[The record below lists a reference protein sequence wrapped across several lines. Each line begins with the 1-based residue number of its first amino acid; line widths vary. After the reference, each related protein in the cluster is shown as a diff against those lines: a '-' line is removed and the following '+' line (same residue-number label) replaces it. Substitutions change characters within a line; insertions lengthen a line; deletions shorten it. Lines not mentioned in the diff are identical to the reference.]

1 MKRLA
6 GYTALV
12 LTTLVGVALVW
23 EFRGVLLLFA
33 FSLAIAAA
41 LRPLVDRQV
50 ERGWPRG
57 LSILLVYGLALG
69 LVLAIVWSLGP
80 TLLAEL
86 RLLVDSFVVLYDN
99 LYLAWP
105 QGTAFQQAVV
115 GLLPPPSDL
124 YAAIAGPSGE
134 AIFQQG
140 LGITANVF
148 QAASQLVIAVFLS
161 LYWAIDQVRFERL
174 WLTLLPAER
183 RARAREIWRSIETGV
198 GAYLRSELAQSLLAG
213 LLLGLGYRLLNLD
226 YPALLALV
234 SALAWLVPW
243 LGVALALIPVVLV
256 STSAGPLI
264 ALLAVLYTILVF
276 VLLEL
281 LVEPRLYNRRQYNSL
296 LIVLVMLALG
306 EEFGLVGVLMAP
318 PLAAALQILGTH
330 LLTPASTATEKPMD
344 EQFTVLRERLAS
356 VRTLLDQSADKPT
369 PQVASM
375 VDRLE
380 ALLDKASGAVEQPN

>member
-1 MKRLA
+1 
-6 GYTALV
+6 
-12 LTTLVGVALVW
+12 
-23 EFRGVLLLFA
+23 
-33 FSLAIAAA
+33 
-41 LRPLVDRQV
+41 
-50 ERGWPRG
+50 
-57 LSILLVYGLALG
+57 
-69 LVLAIVWSLGP
+69 
-80 TLLAEL
+80 
-86 RLLVDSFVVLYDN
+86 
-99 LYLAWP
+99 
-105 QGTAFQQAVV
+105 
-115 GLLPPPSDL
+115 
-124 YAAIAGPSGE
+124 
-134 AIFQQG
+134 
-140 LGITANVF
+140 
-148 QAASQLVIAVFLS
+148 
-161 LYWAIDQVRFERL
+161 
-174 WLTLLPAER
+174 
-183 RARAREIWRSIETGV
+183 
-198 GAYLRSELAQSLLAG
+198 LRSELAQSLLAG

-243 LGVALALIPVVLV
+243 LGLVLALVPVILV
-256 STSAGPLI
+256 STSAGSLM
-264 ALLAVLYTILVF
+264 ALLAVLYTLLVF

-330 LLTPASTATEKPMD
+330 LLAPASTTAEKPMD

-356 VRTLLDQSADKPT
+356 VRTLLEQSAGGAT